1 MVLGKIIAGLI
12 GLVTGGFPGLIVGGV
27 LGHLFDRALARQ
39 FGLGSAE
46 SLHAVRESFFE
57 TAFLLS
63 GYLAKIDGRVSEKEV
78 AHTEQVF
85 VQMGLDA
92 AQRQRAISLFK
103 QGSAAGF
110 MPEPA
115 VAGFVQTC
123 GNRNQLK
130 RTLLLFLISLAQAD
144 EQLQPS
150 EHDALRRI
158 TRLLGLNV
166 LQLDLL
172 LQMTRGQQ
180 HFHSRAGGAR
190 QPAKASLEDAYA
202 ALGVASS
209 VNDRE
214 LKRAY
219 RKRMSENHPDKLIA
233 RGVPE
238 DMVKLATERSQ
249 DVQAAYEMIRQ
260 HRGIK
265 K

>member
-12 GLVTGGFPGLIVGGV
+12 GLLTGGFPGLIIGGL
-27 LGHLFDRALARQ
+27 LGHAFDRALARQ

-46 SLHAVRESFFE
+46 NLQAVRESFFE

-63 GYLAKIDGRVSEKEV
+63 GYLAKIDGRVSESEI

-85 VQMGLDA
+85 DQMGLNA
-92 AQRQRAISLFK
+92 AQRKRAIELFK
-103 QGSAAGF
+103 QGAAPGF
-110 MPEPA
+110 VPESTI
-115 VAGFVQTC
+115 AGFVQAC
-123 GNRNQLK
+123 GPRNQLK
-130 RTLLLFLISLAQAD
+130 RTLLVFLISLAHAD
-144 EQLQPS
+144 EALQPS
-150 EHDALRRI
+150 EHAALRHI
-158 TRLLGLNV
+158 TKLLGLNV
-166 LQLDLL
+166 VQLDVL
-172 LQMTRGQQ
+172 LQMARGQQ
-180 HFHSRAGGAR
+180 HFHSRAGNAQ
-190 QPAKASLEDAYA
+190 QPPRVSLDDAYA
-202 ALGVASS
+202 ALGVSSS

-260 HRGIK
+260 HRGIRK
-265 K
+265 